1 MATLNKRRDD
11 TTTSHKQGRNNRA
24 FYQSARWHRLSRQFR
39 KKNPLCK
46 RCLDKGIVEKG
57 EVVDHIIPLEIWLQQ
72 GRDPY
77 DMINL
82 QTLSKSC
89 HSIKTKEDRKR

>member
-1 MATLNKRRDD
+1 MPTLNRRRE
-11 TTTSHKQGRNNRA
+11 TNTNRQGRNNRA

-39 KKNPLCK
+39 KANPLCK

-57 EVVDHIIPLEIWLQQ
+57 EVVDHIIPLTQWIDM
-72 GRDPY
+72 GNDPY
-77 DMINL
+77 DYNNL

-89 HSIKTKEDRKR
+89 HSIKTKEDAK